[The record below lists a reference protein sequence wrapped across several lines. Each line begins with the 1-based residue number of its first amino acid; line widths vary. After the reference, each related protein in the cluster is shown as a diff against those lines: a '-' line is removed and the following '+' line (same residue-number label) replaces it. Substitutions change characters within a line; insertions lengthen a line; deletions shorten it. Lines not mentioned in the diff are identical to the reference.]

1 MGVMKKLLFIFYSA
15 LIVFAVSCTATKP
28 LEEERTISAERIVKR
43 LEANRR
49 KVKSFVGK
57 GTIIVITKDV
67 NTRSSFQVEIKRP
80 DSLKVSFFGPFGID
94 LAYTL
99 ISQKDFQFYDVIN
112 NKYYKGK
119 IRPGIIKDLMKINVP
134 YDELMDAVTG
144 SVNLTSKLQIEPAAN
159 QNDDETYELIYP
171 DSVNN
176 TLSTIII
183 DAGSLRIIKYLISDM
198 RGKVFYQADYDGF
211 RKVDDVYL
219 PFNISINDKANNQKL
234 RIEYRNIE
242 LNKLT
247 DKLKLDIPDDAQV
260 TEL

>member
-1 MGVMKKLLFIFYSA
+1 MKKILLISISAILLF
-15 LIVFAVSCTATKP
+15 LVGCTATKP
-28 LEEERTISAERIVKR
+28 LEEEQTISAERIVKR

-49 KVKSFVGK
+49 KIKSFVGK
-57 GTIIVITKDV
+57 GTIFVITKEL

-94 LAYTL
+94 LAYSL

-119 IRPGIIKDLMKINVP
+119 VRPGIIKDLMKINVP

-144 SVNLTSKLQIEPAAN
+144 SVNLTSKLRIEPVAN
-159 QNDDETYELIYP
+159 QKDDGTYELIYS
-171 DSVNN
+171 DSTNSIV
-176 TLSTIII
+176 STIII
-183 DAGSLRIIKYLISDM
+183 DASNLRIIRYLISDM
-198 RGKVFYQADYDGF
+198 RGKVSYQADYDGF

-219 PFNISINDKANNQKL
+219 PFNISINDKANDQKL
-234 RIEYRNIE
+234 RVEYRSVE

-247 DKLKLDIPDDAQV
+247 EKLKLDIPDDAKV
-260 TEL
+260 TDL

>member
-1 MGVMKKLLFIFYSA
+1 MKKLLFIFYSA

>member
-1 MGVMKKLLFIFYSA
+1 MKKILLVFYVAILVLS
-15 LIVFAVSCTATKP
+15 VGCTATKP
-28 LEEERTISAERIVKR
+28 LEEEQSISAERIVKR

-49 KVKSFVGK
+49 KIKSFVGK
-57 GTIIVITKDV
+57 GTINVATNEL

-94 LAYTL
+94 LAYSL

-119 IRPGIIKDLMKINVP
+119 IRPGIIKDLMKINIP

-144 SVNLTSKLQIEPAAN
+144 SVNLTSKLRIEPNAN
-159 QNDDETYELIYP
+159 KKEDGTYELIYP

-176 TLSTIII
+176 LISTIII
-183 DAGSLRIIKYLISDM
+183 DAENLRILKYIISDM
-198 RGKVFYQADYDGF
+198 KGKVVYQADYDGF
-211 RKVDDVYL
+211 KNVDDVFL
-219 PFNISINDKANNQKL
+219 PFNISINDKANDQKL
-234 RIEYRNIE
+234 KIEYRNVE

-247 DKLKLDIPDDAQV
+247 EKLKLDIPDDAQV
-260 TEL
+260 NEL